1 MSSGLMPLFS
11 RARHDTRS
19 ATRCWGSIA
28 IASRGE
34 IPKNSGSNVVA
45 PLRNPPRSWIS
56 LKPLRR
62 DPANSSRTDQP
73 RSVGN
78 GLSASRPWTSNSQYA
93 SAVSI
98 PPGASSAIP
107 TITTGSPPSANLSSA
122 TGVHL
127 RGDGVDVIVEV
138 EVSTVVPGQ
147 IERAGGVLLP
157 EMKFQCID
165 AWVAAGSQYGNVG
178 RDLNFGAT
186 GIAIDRRIIG
196 PYRGDQQLGEL
207 WVGKQIGICPTE
219 IDDIDDQ
226 VVMAGGQIRLGCDG
240 RRRGSRRR
248 PQPFHCGAARF
259 GDPGELEGDDS
270 AHAVTEQSQRC
281 HLAPWA
287 GDEQTAGQILDG
299 LGGGLAEPFG
309 ALRILHDVRVARRG
323 QCGCQLAIAHGRS
336 AGMRKHHGGA
346 RATSPVATGHPL
358 DPGRELLLRH
368 RCQIVENH
376 CTASFPAMAAATWQA
391 SMWMTSRYSSAT

>member
-28 IASRGE
+28 TASRGE

-45 PLRNPPRSWIS
+45 PVRNPPRSWIS

-107 TITTGSPPSANLSSA
+107 TITTGSPPAANLSSA
-122 TGVHL
+122 TGIHL
-127 RGDGVDVIVEV
+127 RGDGGGWIGEE
-138 EVSTVVPGQ
+138 EVSAVVPGQ
-147 IERAGGVLLP
+147 IERTGGVLLP
-157 EMKFQCID
+157 EFKFRGID
-165 AWVAAGSQYGNVG
+165 TYVAAGSQHGNVG

-186 GIAIDRRIIG
+186 GIAIDRRIIV

-207 WVGKQIGICPTE
+207 GVGKQLGVRPTE

-226 VVMAGGQIRLGCDG
+226 IVMAGGQIRLGCHG
-240 RRRGSRRR
+240 RRCRSRRR
-248 PQPFHCGAARF
+248 PQPFHCGTARF
-259 GDPGELEGDDS
+259 GDPGELESDDS
-270 AHAVTEQSQRC
+270 AHAVTEQPQRRQ
-281 HLAPWA
+281 LAPRT
-287 GDEQTAGQILDG
+287 GDEQTAGQVLDG
-299 LGGGLAEPFG
+299 LGAGPAAPLGG
-309 ALRILHDVRVARRG
+309 
-323 QCGCQLAIAHGRS
+323 
-336 AGMRKHHGGA
+336 
-346 RATSPVATGHPL
+346 
-358 DPGRELLLRH
+358 
-368 RCQIVENH
+368 
-376 CTASFPAMAAATWQA
+376 
-391 SMWMTSRYSSAT
+391 